1 MNYQIEKL
9 ERFIALARQHAP
21 NEGMNLTDIESLGIY
36 KLSTTTDRRPAM
48 EIPAIVI
55 VGQGRKVCY
64 LENRQYAYSSGQVL
78 VGFYPIPV
86 EMEVVEASPEMP
98 YLLAGLQMDLGRM
111 ADVLLRLDKIDT
123 TPPTVKSPDRS
134 SMFSFPLNDRLLDPF
149 IRLFHTLD
157 NPKDTAMLSDGI
169 IDEIYYRLLSDERG
183 GELRFLLQQR
193 GEIRRISTVIDHIH
207 QHLDKPVSVQELADM
222 VHMSRTAFYQNFKAV
237 MHVSPLQYAKSVKLY
252 EAQRL
257 LKEGKRANEA
267 GYLVGY
273 NSAAQFSSEYKR
285 HFGFPPSATQVS
297 V

>member
-1 MNYQIEKL
+1 MDYQIEKL
-9 ERFIALARQHAP
+9 ERFIALAKQYAP
-21 NEGMNLTDIESLGIY
+21 NEGMNLTDIESLGIF
-36 KLSTTTDRRPAM
+36 KLSTTTARMPAM

-55 VGQGRKVCY
+55 VGQGKKVCY
-64 LENRQYAYSSGQVL
+64 LEKQQYAYSAGQVM
-78 VGFYPIPV
+78 VGFYPVPV
-86 EMEVVEASPEMP
+86 EMAVVEASPETP

-123 TPPTVKSPDRS
+123 PPTVKSPDRS
-134 SMFSFPLNDRLLDPF
+134 SMFSFPLNDRLLNPF
-149 IRLFHTLD
+149 IRLFETLD
-157 NPKDTAMLSDGI
+157 NPKDAAMLSEGI

-193 GEIRRISTVIDHIH
+193 GEIQRISTVIDHIH
-207 QHLDKPVSVQELADM
+207 QHLDQPVSVQELADM

-237 MHVSPLQYAKSVKLY
+237 MHVSPLQYAKSVKLH

-273 NSAAQFSSEYKR
+273 NSPAQFSSEYKR
-285 HFGFPPSATQVS
+285 YFGYAPSATGV
-297 V
+297 VV